1 MVPPPESHREP
12 FQGYPTDI
20 PRMAHA
26 GRCESYTGSSGQIR
40 NDWAYR
46 DASKETAFDL
56 SRGDVIRGPEPGPVS
71 AAPEMLTCNVCNPT
85 RRGRLPVR
93 AAVFP
98 HQWRT
103 PQNPQNPFIPCFVS
117 QFPLENSQSRY
128 TGILLVSLWNCS
140 PIEPL
145 KSDLQGQNER
155 NSQYFPVYLGILMDE
170 TGSMGAASTT
180 TQSDANRCFPVS
192 QE

>member
-12 FQGYPTDI
+12 FQAYPTDI

-40 NDWAYR
+40 NDWAHR

-85 RRGRLPVR
+85 RRGWLPVPSFLTNGEPPKIR
-93 AAVFP
+93 K
-98 HQWRT
+98 
-103 PQNPQNPFIPCFVS
+103 IP
-117 QFPLENSQSRY
+117 Y
-128 TGILLVSLWNCS
+128 
-140 PIEPL
+140 
-145 KSDLQGQNER
+145 
-155 NSQYFPVYLGILMDE
+155 
-170 TGSMGAASTT
+170 
-180 TQSDANRCFPVS
+180 
-192 QE
+192 

>member
-40 NDWAYR
+40 NDWAHR

-71 AAPEMLTCNVCNPT
+71 AAPEMLTCQPGAVGYRCRLSSPMANPPKSAKS
-85 RRGRLPVR
+85 L
-93 AAVFP
+93 
-98 HQWRT
+98 
-103 PQNPQNPFIPCFVS
+103 IPCFVS
-117 QFPLENSQSRY
+117 QFPLENSQFRY

-192 QE
+192 QG